1 MKTKYGFPIVNASN
15 IFEVVADLGIRKW
28 PYIKPPMDLK
38 DYLAGDLTLKQR
50 EEVDRFA
57 PKSEVVFLEDPKGKI
72 FRGFR
77 NIAKNWVTVFSLLED
92 DLVVLTAEFK
102 HGAEVICLVSPSG
115 VPGRKDF
122 GFEDPMMEC
131 ARREFWEETGIE
143 LDKLILLSGP
153 EGNAVSA
160 RQTTQRYFPY
170 LGIPKMPIFQTK
182 QKLDHNEFL
191 RVLLIPLKE
200 WLDLIA
206 KNMIVDE
213 CAITCTF
220 RALQHLGRLEIK

>member
-1 MKTKYGFPIVNASN
+1 MKTKYGFLIVNASN
-15 IFEVVADLGIRKW
+15 VFKVVADLGIKKW
-28 PYIKPPMDLK
+28 PPIKPSMDLK
-38 DYLAGDLTLKQR
+38 DYVAGDLTLEQR
-50 EEVDRFA
+50 EEVERFA
-57 PKSEVVFLEDPKGKI
+57 PKGEVVFLENPKGKI

-77 NIAKNWVTVFSLLED
+77 SVAKNWVTVFSLLED

-102 HGAEVICLVSPSG
+102 HGAEVICLVPPSG

-143 LDKLILLSGP
+143 LEELILLSSS
-153 EGNAVSA
+153 EGNAVSP

-170 LGIPKMPIFQTK
+170 LGIPKMPISQTK
-182 QKLDHNEFL
+182 QKLDRNEFL
-191 RVLLIPLKE
+191 QVLLIPLKE
-200 WLDLIA
+200 WLDLIREN
-206 KNMIVDE
+206 KVVDE